1 MPIYEYQCGAC
12 GHRLEAMQKMAD
24 APLTDCPA
32 CNSQSLSK
40 LISAVGFRLGG
51 SGWYETDF
59 KSGGKRNLAEKES
72 GKAGESKAG
81 DSKAGDSKRSD
92 SKSEKAA
99 APTPAGGTSKGSCT
113 SCA

>member
-32 CNSQSLSK
+32 CDSESLSK

-59 KSGGKRNLAEKES
+59 KSSGKRNLAEKDS
-72 GKAGESKAG
+72 GGGSSKA
-81 DSKAGDSKRSD
+81 SD
-92 SKSEKAA
+92 SKSETTTTTAT
-99 APTPAGGTSKGSCT
+99 APASTTTNKGSPP
-113 SCA
+113 SCG